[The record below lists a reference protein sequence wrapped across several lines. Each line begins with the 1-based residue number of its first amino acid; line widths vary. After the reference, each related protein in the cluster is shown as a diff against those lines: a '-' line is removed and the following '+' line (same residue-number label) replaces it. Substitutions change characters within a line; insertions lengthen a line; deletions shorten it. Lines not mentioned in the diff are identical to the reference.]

1 MALHGSDHNDGPF
14 YIIIIII
21 NLVFE
26 MVRGNLEQEMWLK
39 KRDNFM
45 SYTIQNEIIE
55 LISHE
60 IQRELV
66 KDAADSTF
74 VGITADGISAKKQF
88 SLCMRYLDKYLH
100 SHCVFTAFITHLIAL
115 GRHWRQV

>member
-1 MALHGSDHNDGPF
+1 MALQGSDHNDGPF
-14 YIIIIII
+14 YIIIIIN

-74 VGITADGISAKKQF
+74 VGITADGISAKSSFLYVCSIWISTYTATVF
-88 SLCMRYLDKYLH
+88 SWLL
-100 SHCVFTAFITHLIAL
+100 
-115 GRHWRQV
+115 